1 MPDVFR
7 IAEML
12 AARAVA
18 THGDEIALIAYYG
31 SQARGLASPTSDID
45 LFYTPVAGKAPPV
58 SAQFVLDGLPY
69 DFWPVGWSF
78 LTEIAEARGA
88 RPWGV
93 AAGILADAQV
103 MYHRSQAEL
112 DRFRALQAQL
122 ADLLTPAQRPA
133 MVEKA
138 LAEFANTAFQFFQL
152 QTATARGDHAGAY
165 GAAWKLLC
173 SVANS
178 LALVNQRYFTK
189 GWGANWPQV
198 LALPVQPAGL
208 DALARRILRDGADR
222 LEAAAALVHA
232 QRALLLAA
240 QAATAAPTPPAQTFA
255 DFYCVV
261 VEYHHKIEKACGRG
275 DGMAAGSAAFVLQDD
290 IAQLMNKAEVG
301 FFPADFNLPGEY
313 LDGYRRAGFPDLTAA
328 AAAGDLP
335 LLAEQARQL
344 DEAVA
349 AWLCARGVDLGVVA
363 SEEELQELLRQSY

>member
-31 SQARGLASPTSDID
+31 SQARGLALPTSDID
-45 LFYTPVAGKAPPV
+45 LFYTPVEGKAPPV
-58 SAQFVLDGLPY
+58 SAAFVLDGLPY
-69 DFWPVGWSF
+69 DFWPVSWSF
-78 LTEIAEARGA
+78 IAEIAQARGA

-93 AAGILADAQV
+93 AAGIIADAQV

-112 DRFRALQAQL
+112 DRFRALQGQL
-122 ADLLTPAQRPA
+122 ADLLTPAQRPV

-138 LAEFANTAFQFFQL
+138 LAEFANTTFQLFQL
-152 QTATARGDHAGAY
+152 QTAAARGDRAGAY

-173 SVANS
+173 SIANS

-189 GWGANWPQV
+189 GWGANWSQV

-222 LEAAAALVHA
+222 LEAATELVRS

-240 QAATAAPTPPAQTFA
+240 QAAGAEPAPPPQVFA
-255 DFYCVV
+255 DFCFVV
-261 VEYHHKIEKACGRG
+261 VEYRHKIEQACGRG
-275 DGMAAGSAAFVLQDD
+275 DALAAGSAAFVLQDE
-290 IAQLMNKAEVG
+290 IAQLMNKVEVG
-301 FFPADFNLPGEY
+301 FFPADFNLLGEY

-335 LLAEQARQL
+335 LLAEQTRQL

-349 AWLCARGVDLGVVA
+349 AWLRARGVDLGVLA
-363 SEEELQELLRQSY
+363 SEEELEKLLRRRL